1 MRSLFYPLSVE
12 IFELSAAV
20 ALFEIPVLLRGPSA
34 DPAVTPLQ
42 EDIHFR
48 VLRILQDNP
57 RITQR
62 ELSDRLGVSLGAI
75 NFVLK
80 ALVGKGAIK
89 IRNFR
94 GNTRKLSYAYV
105 LTPYGLSEKAILTA
119 RFLIRKRKE
128 FELLKAEIEA
138 VSQER
143 ESDSSLVE
151 SNNS

>member
-1 MRSLFYPLSVE
+1 
-12 IFELSAAV
+12 
-20 ALFEIPVLLRGPSA
+20 
-34 DPAVTPLQ
+34 VTPLQ

-48 VLRILQDNP
+48 VLRTLQDDP

-80 ALVGKGAIK
+80 ALIDKGAIK

-94 GNTRKLSYAYV
+94 GSTRKLSYAYI
-105 LTPYGLSEKAILTA
+105 LTPYGLKEKATLTA

-128 FELLKAEIEA
+128 FETLKAEIEA
-138 VSQER
+138 VSQELEKDVSLR
-143 ESDSSLVE
+143 ES
-151 SNNS
+151 SNT